1 MIVQS
6 IQTTWDRINH
16 QVRRSEFRI
25 VEDPATNKKT
35 IEVVQYLYNKVA
47 ELEPAKTK
55 GNEVDKKA

>member
-6 IQTTWDRINH
+6 IQTTWDRTNH
-16 QVRRSEFRI
+16 QVRRSEFRT

-47 ELEPAKTK
+47 QLEPTHTK
-55 GNEVDKKA
+55 GHNVDKKA